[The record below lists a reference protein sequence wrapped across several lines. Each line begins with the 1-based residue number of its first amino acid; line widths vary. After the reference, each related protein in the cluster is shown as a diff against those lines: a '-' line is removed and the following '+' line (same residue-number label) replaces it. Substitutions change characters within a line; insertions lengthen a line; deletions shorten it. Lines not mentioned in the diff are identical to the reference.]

1 MREATVRWALVLGAV
16 AAALGAVAQLIGG
29 LLVPRQGISSFNEII
44 RYLIVAIPI
53 ALLGF
58 CLALGLAYLAGL
70 QAERARPR
78 TPPSDELPRWGNER
92 IESAVAGA
100 IVMALFCVFST
111 LVAVL
116 FNLRFPVTAT
126 GTLLGQ
132 RAVQTVLL
140 VIVGY
145 GMGALGARA
154 RAARTLLD
162 EIAPAATPAEPV
174 PSPAAPIAPDAAPAS
189 EDAAG

>member
-1 MREATVRWALVLGAV
+1 MREASVRWALALGAV
-16 AAALGAVAQLIGG
+16 AAVIGAVAQLAGG
-29 LLVPRQGISSFNEII
+29 LLVPRQGISSFSEVI
-44 RYLIVAIPI
+44 RYLLVAIPV
-53 ALLGF
+53 ALLAF

-92 IESAVAGA
+92 IESAFAGA
-100 IVMALFCVFST
+100 IVMALFCVFSA

-116 FNLRFPVTAT
+116 MNLRVPTTPT
-126 GTLLGQ
+126 GALLGQ
-132 RAVQTVLL
+132 RAVQTTLL

-145 GMGALGARA
+145 GMGALGARG

-162 EIAPAATPAEPV
+162 EIAPAATT
-174 PSPAAPIAPDAAPAS
+174 PAAPTPTEAPDSPAAAPAS

>member
-1 MREATVRWALVLGAV
+1 LGAV
-16 AAALGAVAQLIGG
+16 AALLGAAGQFVGG
-29 LLVPRQGISSFNEII
+29 LLVPRQGAASFSDVI

-58 CLALGLAYLAGL
+58 CLALGLAYYAGL
-70 QAERARPR
+70 QAERERPR

-92 IESAVAGA
+92 VESAFAGA
-100 IVMALFCVFST
+100 IVMALFCVFSA

-116 FNLRFPVTAT
+116 INLRNPAT
-126 GTLLGQ
+126 TTGNLLGQ

-162 EIAPAATPAEPV
+162 EIAPATTPAEPA
-174 PSPAAPIAPDAAPAS
+174 PRPTAPAAPDAAPAPAAAPAS